1 MLDRIR
7 DCHML
12 FTLSIGGPAAARVTR
27 ANIHPIKKTAPA
39 EASVVLKE
47 LSQVIA
53 TNPPPWVKRILGF
66 EKSAVEYAQL
76 ELEESYE

>member
-27 ANIHPIKKTAPA
+27 ANIHPIKKLTPMSA
-39 EASVVLKE
+39 EEVLSD
-47 LSQVIA
+47 LSNVIA
-53 TNPPPWVKRILGF
+53 VNPPPWIKRILGIEIS
-66 EKSAVEYAQL
+66 EKIL
-76 ELEESYE
+76 EEESYE